1 TDLSQLFCNVG
12 NTVPNMDKS
21 VQLLLYENSCFH
33 RKQKQLLKELDEAY
47 EKHCQEEDPI
57 QQMCLLHCIQRVL
70 IQSQELGDEKIQRA
84 SQMLEMLENSSW
96 QVDSLAEL
104 LETRHEPQENTTAT
118 TISSVIPSK
127 KREAEKRREESLGST
142 ERLSGAN
149 KCSRCQKNN
158 NIDTRENV
166 STVHHDEGT
175 SGIVREKRNKT
186 SKIKKRS
193 KAKADRE
200 PSPTDLPIDPNE
212 TTYCL
217 CEQVSFGEIIGCDN
231 GEWKWYC
238 PKCIG
243 GHREN
248 HGQSFGKS
256 KKGEGI

>member
-1 TDLSQLFCNVG
+1 
-12 NTVPNMDKS
+12 
-21 VQLLLYENSCFH
+21 
-33 RKQKQLLKELDEAY
+33 
-47 EKHCQEEDPI
+47 
-57 QQMCLLHCIQRVL
+57 MCLLHCIQRVL
-70 IQSQELGDEKIQRA
+70 IRSQELGDEKIQLA
-84 SQMLEMLENSSW
+84 SQMVEMLENRSR

-104 LETRHEPQENTTAT
+104 LETRHEPQESMTAT

-127 KREAEKRREESLGST
+127 KREAEKRREASLGSI

-149 KCSRCQKNN
+149 MRSRCQKNN
-158 NIDTRENV
+158 HIDTRENV

-217 CEQVSFGEIIGCDN
+217 CEQVSFGEMIGCDN
-231 GEWKWYC
+231 GECPIEWFHFSCVGLNYKPKGKWYC
-238 PKCIG
+238 PNSIR

-256 KKGEGI
+256 KNGEGI